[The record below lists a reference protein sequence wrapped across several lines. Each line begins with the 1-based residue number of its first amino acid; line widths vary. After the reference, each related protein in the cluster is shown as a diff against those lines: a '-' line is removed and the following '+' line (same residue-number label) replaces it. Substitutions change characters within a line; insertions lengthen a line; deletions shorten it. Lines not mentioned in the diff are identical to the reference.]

1 MSSCRKCNCLL
12 TDSNW
17 APSRQARRHY
27 VCKKCCYE
35 YHKEYRKSNRVK
47 LNKTGKKWASKKRA
61 SDPLYARKSKL
72 KYKYN
77 LTLAD
82 YDKMLGAHDGK
93 CAICGG
99 VNKNGRRLCVD
110 HNHKTNKI
118 RGLLCKDCNLILG
131 FAKDSVGTLLTAV
144 TYLRGYDE

>member
-1 MSSCRKCNCLL
+1 M
-12 TDSNW
+12 
-17 APSRQARRHY
+17 
-27 VCKKCCYE
+27 CYM
-35 YHKEYRKSNRVK
+35 
-47 LNKTGKKWASKKRA
+47 W
-61 SDPLYARKSKL
+61 
-72 KYKYN
+72 
-77 LTLAD
+77 
-82 YDKMLGAHDGK
+82 
-93 CAICGG
+93 G